1 MHVGRKIKDQPV
13 EEVIDTF
20 ANIETKII
28 KSAIKILFLG
38 AIFVL
43 DIIYRM
49 RSKTFRRKHG
59 KMSRARRGGQE
70 RSGLTRQTTAELN
83 AMEEGL
89 VSSATP
95 MNRLGRSNT
104 ADLIAME
111 EGVANPSAAIDV
123 EPTPDIEM
131 GPIES
136 GGKRKG
142 RKTRKTRKGR
152 KTRKARKAKRS
163 QRR

>member
-1 MHVGRKIKDQPV
+1 
-13 EEVIDTF
+13 
-20 ANIETKII
+20 
-28 KSAIKILFLG
+28 
-38 AIFVL
+38 
-43 DIIYRM
+43 M
-49 RSKTFRRKHG
+49 RSKSFRRKHG

-111 EGVANPSAAIDV
+111 EGVANPSAAINV

-136 GGKRKG
+136 GGKRKVRKG
-142 RKTRKTRKGR
+142 KKTRKVRKGK
-152 KTRKARKAKRS
+152 KTRKS
-163 QRR
+163 RRR